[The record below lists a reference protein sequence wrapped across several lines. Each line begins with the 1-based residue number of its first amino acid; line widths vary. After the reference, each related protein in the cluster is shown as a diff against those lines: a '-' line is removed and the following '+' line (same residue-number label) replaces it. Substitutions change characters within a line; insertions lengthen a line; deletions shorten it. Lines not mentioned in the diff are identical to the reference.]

1 MQILPCHL
9 KYRVS
14 GNPIEPVNC
23 SLSILLTQRVHGF
36 NCSALR
42 HANIHR
48 MQIIRNLN
56 PHFYRSRTLFANLHP
71 PFYNGVWFKWRCGVL
86 WPRAVLLCI
95 HDLSHHRVMPP
106 RKGIVKSGNAGNS
119 SKSTVPSSS
128 TPSSTTPGLDTPPPL
143 FPPGSKYP
151 LSLLNERWVK
161 PHLETS
167 PQQTR
172 LVNSYPRIWQQLD
185 VCAQCSWSKLT
196 CRCQKE
202 GWEKPVVDTVYVSLY
217 WGYIS
222 LIIFL
227 PATPRQWMVVCSEF
241 KSTQ

>member
-1 MQILPCHL
+1 MSS
-9 KYRVS
+9 KVS
-14 GNPIEPVNC
+14 RIRKPYWTSKLFTIYPVNTASTWLQLFC
-23 SLSILLTQRVHGF
+23 PQTRKYPSNANNSKSQPTFLSITYT
-36 NCSALR
+36 
-42 HANIHR
+42 I
-48 MQIIRNLN
+48 
-56 PHFYRSRTLFANLHP
+56 HP